1 MKDKH
6 RTYKPRI
13 VRGQVMMP
21 AHLSAFINICARL
34 NTSILSSDEMRE
46 VVEEPWGAASS
57 WHTASA
63 EEVAKL
69 SYLHIF
75 ASACRPASVI
85 RTRTTSVCRPSATMR
100 SRLVVASP
108 ALTSSTIMSIENPC
122 ARRIALV

>member
-34 NTSILSSDEMRE
+34 NTSILSSDEMLE

-85 RTRTTSVCRPSATMR
+85 RTRTTSVCRPS
-100 SRLVVASP
+100 
-108 ALTSSTIMSIENPC
+108 C
-122 ARRIALV
+122 ARASWLRVRP